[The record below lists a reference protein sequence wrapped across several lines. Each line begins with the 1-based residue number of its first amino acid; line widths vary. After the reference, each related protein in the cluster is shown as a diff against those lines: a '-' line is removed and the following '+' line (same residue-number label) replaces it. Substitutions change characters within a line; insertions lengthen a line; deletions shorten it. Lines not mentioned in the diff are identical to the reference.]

1 MRRKHELRIGAIDGL
16 PCDLKRDR
24 TEHRHISIISFYCWA
39 KMQRLN
45 AQEKGGNKQIGED
58 RDNLRFVNCRHKGR
72 LLYQTTSHLRPAA
85 CRRATYSRRV
95 ICPRD
100 GGGTAKIVAQQ
111 YHQNSIIVDA
121 AVDFTF

>member
-16 PCDLKRDR
+16 PCDLKRGR
-24 TEHRHISIISFYCWA
+24 TEHRLMSNISFYCWA

-45 AQEKGGNKQIGED
+45 VQEKGGNKQIGEN

-72 LLYQTTSHLRPAA
+72 LLYQTTLHLRPAA

-95 ICPRD
+95 MCPRD
-100 GGGTAKIVAQQ
+100 GGGTAKIVAQ
-111 YHQNSIIVDA
+111 
-121 AVDFTF
+121 